1 MDESTGAADVL
12 EAEATARAAHEA
24 VTRGDFDALREL
36 LAEDVVWHASGD
48 EAVAGTYH
56 GRDAVIEALRAQRDV
71 GEIDLADLAADAE
84 PDVVGFAFSPT
95 SATST
100 LVTTRAR
107 AECAKDDLPV
117 TSIMEI
123 QQRQIMSFGTL
134 APPRLAG
141 FG

>member
-1 MDESTGAADVL
+1 MDESTDAAAE
-12 EAEATARAAHEA
+12 EAESTARAAHEA

-56 GRDAVIEALRAQRDV
+56 GRDAVIEALRAQRDD
-71 GEIDLADLAADAE
+71 GAIDLADIAVDPQPE
-84 PDVVGFAFSPT
+84 VVGFAFNPT
-95 SATST
+95 FNDST
-100 LVTTRAR
+100 LVTTRSQVQ
-107 AECAKDDLPV
+107 CTGSDLPA

-134 APPRLAG
+134 APPRLSG